1 MPTGSNLD
9 INKVRMKNHVLVTIS
24 NQGYLNKIKKQ
35 LERREEKASMRQLS
49 TSLPLPAKIGLSV
62 ACSAKPPV
70 AELKPVGSP
79 SGSTTNKQN
88 TNKQSTEHEIQR
100 LKGLGLT
107 VSVGQVSKPIVAAD
121 EDKGKTQS
129 KVDSSFGQKPRVLGV
144 SAQKPSGREKVGSSE
159 KSPQPSAAAGVKS
172 TPAPASAFSAAQ
184 KLQLKSQV

>member
-1 MPTGSNLD
+1 
-9 INKVRMKNHVLVTIS
+9 MKKHVLVTIS

-35 LERREEKASMRQLS
+35 LEKREEKASMRQLS

-70 AELKPVGSP
+70 APLAELKPVASP

-159 KSPQPSAAAGVKS
+159 KSSQPSAAVGVKS

>member
-1 MPTGSNLD
+1 
-9 INKVRMKNHVLVTIS
+9 
-24 NQGYLNKIKKQ
+24 
-35 LERREEKASMRQLS
+35 MRQLS

-70 AELKPVGSP
+70 APLAELKPVASP

-129 KVDSSFGQKPRVLGV
+129 KVNSSFGQKPRVLGV
-144 SAQKPSGREKVGSSE
+144 SAQKVGSSE
-159 KSPQPSAAAGVKS
+159 KSPQPSAAVGVKS
-172 TPAPASAFSAAQ
+172 TPPTAPAFSAAQ